1 MKLLPVFGDSMGNNS
16 KFTIAVHILTMLA
29 NARNASLKSDYV
41 AKSIN
46 TNPVVVRRIWANLV
60 KAGLIVSRT
69 GSSGGARLTREAS
82 EITLLDVYRAVETE
96 CLFPVQP
103 NQPNQYCQI
112 GKNIQGV
119 LEEAIQNAQQKME
132 RALVEVTIADILK
145 SVMSLDYAEAC
156 TQ

>member
-1 MKLLPVFGDSMGNNS
+1 MGNNS

-29 NARNASLKSDYV
+29 SAKDASMKSDCV
-41 AKSIN
+41 AQSIN

-69 GSSGGARLTREAS
+69 GSGGGARLTREAS
-82 EITLLDVYRAVETE
+82 EITLLDIYRSVETG

-103 NQPNQYCQI
+103 NLPNQHCQI

-119 LEEAIQNAQQKME
+119 LEEVIQGAQQKME
-132 RALVEVTIADILK
+132 AALVEVTIADILQ
-145 SVMSLDYAEAC
+145 SVMNCEK
-156 TQ
+156 